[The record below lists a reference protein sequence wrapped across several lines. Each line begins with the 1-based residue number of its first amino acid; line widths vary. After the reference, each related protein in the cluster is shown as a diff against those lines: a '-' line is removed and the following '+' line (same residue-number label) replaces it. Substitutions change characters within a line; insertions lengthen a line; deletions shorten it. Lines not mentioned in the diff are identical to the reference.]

1 MNSSLRGYLMVS
13 IAVFAL
19 IALVQVVRAL
29 AGFPVQIGSFLIPV
43 VASWLLAIVA
53 GALAFWGIRLLRRG

>member
-19 IALVQVVRAL
+19 VALVQLLRAL
-29 AGFPVQIGSFLIPV
+29 AGFAVQIGPYAVPV
-43 VASWLLAIVA
+43 AASWVLALAV
-53 GALAFWGIRLLRRG
+53 GALAFWGMRLLRRG